1 MTNGSTD
8 RPSDSSRT
16 LSGSSS
22 DQLRIRAAQPED
34 YPEIL
39 DLLREL
45 ELDYPARDLTRFQVG
60 ELEGRILAIAEL
72 KEYDDFCL
80 LSCVGVREDLQGS
93 GLGLKLVNQVLRDIR
108 KDVYLYTLVPGF
120 FKKAG
125 FVEATSP
132 PAALPPRFIYG
143 CTSCDPAFCR
153 CLVRKSD
160 EPKVSRS

>member
-1 MTNGSTD
+1 MTNGGTD
-8 RPSDSSRT
+8 RPSEPSRK

-22 DQLRIRAAQPED
+22 DLLKIRAAQPED
-34 YPEIL
+34 YPDIL

-45 ELDYPARDLTRFQVG
+45 ELDYPTRDLTRFHVG
-60 ELEGRILAIAEL
+60 ELEGKILAIAEL

-80 LSCVGVREDLQGS
+80 LSCVGMREDRQGS
-93 GLGLKLVNQVLRDIR
+93 GLGRRLVSQVLRDVH

-143 CTSCDPAFCR
+143 CSSCDPAFCR

-160 EPKVSRS
+160 EPEVSPV